1 MGRKIRRQMSI
12 NTTLPKT
19 WTVSLSV
26 KEQLTLAEPAET
38 GQLKVENIYTRFSG
52 NSPFTV

>member
-1 MGRKIRRQMSI
+1 MSI